1 MSPLT
6 RGVISAGVVPALSI
20 ALFFLGFILIVLYAY
35 AMTGPH
41 LRYLSVGL
49 LTACAALLGGGLA
62 GLVVGVPRDVSS
74 GALRAKTS
82 RSGSRLDADSTA
94 GRADAKSSEAG
105 AGASANS
112 NLGSFEPSTNLAE
125 ISDWLTKLLLG
136 AGLVGLTHLGGPL
149 TRLIDTVARGIGP
162 VTPAGKVTEAA
173 VVMAATILIAYAVL
187 GFLDGYLT
195 TTLWYGKR
203 LQAMFDPVP
212 ANQPPNTPAQHPP
225 KAQSTKQLETLLEEQ
240 RRAHGSDHPDIL
252 HTRGALAWL
261 TALTGD
267 SDTARIQLTELLQ
280 DELRVL
286 GSNHPDTFRTRSNLA
301 SLTGQAG
308 DASAARDQF
317 AALLQDQLRVLGS
330 DHPDIFRTR
339 SNLASWT
346 GQAGDASAA
355 RDQFAA
361 LLQDQ
366 LRLLGSD
373 HPDTLSTQSRVA
385 EWTRAATGAASG

>member
-1 MSPLT
+1 
-6 RGVISAGVVPALSI
+6 
-20 ALFFLGFILIVLYAY
+20 
-35 AMTGPH
+35 
-41 LRYLSVGL
+41 
-49 LTACAALLGGGLA
+49 
-62 GLVVGVPRDVSS
+62 
-74 GALRAKTS
+74 
-82 RSGSRLDADSTA
+82 
-94 GRADAKSSEAG
+94 
-105 AGASANS
+105 
-112 NLGSFEPSTNLAE
+112 
-125 ISDWLTKLLLG
+125 
-136 AGLVGLTHLGGPL
+136 
-149 TRLIDTVARGIGP
+149 
-162 VTPAGKVTEAA
+162 
-173 VVMAATILIAYAVL
+173 MAATILIAYAVL

-317 AALLQDQLRVLGS
+317 AALLQDQLR
-330 DHPDIFRTR
+330 
-339 SNLASWT
+339 
-346 GQAGDASAA
+346 
-355 RDQFAA
+355 
-361 LLQDQ
+361 
-366 LRLLGSD
+366 LLGSD